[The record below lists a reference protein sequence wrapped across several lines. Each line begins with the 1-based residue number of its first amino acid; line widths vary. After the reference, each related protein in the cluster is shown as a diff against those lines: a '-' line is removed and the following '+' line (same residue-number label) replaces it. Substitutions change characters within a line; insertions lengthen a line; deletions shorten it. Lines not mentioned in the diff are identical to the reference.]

1 MIYLTFFSI
10 IIDLI
15 CLMDSTFFKEF
26 HNELAQIV
34 KFLLEKVRPSEAIF
48 FSPKRGDSL
57 DKFLEKIKESS
68 LCFSVRENY
77 DAEIWKRHNQLMN
90 GDGSW
95 PSYEKDHCYPL
106 LVRIMLWTD
115 SYSIISCTYF
125 RQYSFRLCGINFC
138 WLTCV
143 VACIECTNSN
153 WEIGIAMYRLNWYCW
168 PQFVDP

>member
-1 MIYLTFFSI
+1 MPLNLYDLSYFFSI

-26 HNELAQIV
+26 HNELVQIV

-106 LVRIMLWTD
+106 LVRIML
-115 SYSIISCTYF
+115 
-125 RQYSFRLCGINFC
+125 
-138 WLTCV
+138 
-143 VACIECTNSN
+143 
-153 WEIGIAMYRLNWYCW
+153 
-168 PQFVDP
+168 

>member
-26 HNELAQIV
+26 HNELVQIV

-68 LCFSVRENY
+68 LYFSIRENY
-77 DAEIWKRHNQLMN
+77 DAEIWKHHNQLMN

-106 LVRIMLWTD
+106 LVRIML
-115 SYSIISCTYF
+115 
-125 RQYSFRLCGINFC
+125 
-138 WLTCV
+138 
-143 VACIECTNSN
+143 
-153 WEIGIAMYRLNWYCW
+153 
-168 PQFVDP
+168 